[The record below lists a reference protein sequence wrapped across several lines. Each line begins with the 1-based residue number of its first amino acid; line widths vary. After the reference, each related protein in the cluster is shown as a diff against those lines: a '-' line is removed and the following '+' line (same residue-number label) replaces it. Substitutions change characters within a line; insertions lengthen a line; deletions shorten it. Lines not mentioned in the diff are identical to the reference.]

1 MSIPGRDNP
10 FLLTRPE
17 LLSAKRKIAQVAYG
31 FDPRKIS
38 FKGFESHSLDPTTF
52 REQIRHNLLIHLT
65 NAELGSL
72 VTLFDKDNDGRV
84 NSAAFI
90 SEFLRL
96 GSIER
101 KKVILHEKEC
111 VEGIERRKKKYF
123 DEREKSFE
131 KLRQNVL
138 KTTFTE
144 EESKSAFEKF
154 SLLAIGHDVY
164 NTSAL
169 RGFDNGGKL
178 SPVEFREQI
187 RNSFHLHLSRG
198 ETAAL
203 IHLFDE
209 NNDGSI
215 DCDEFIRSF
224 YHIGYKEREKYYYK
238 HLQRTNKI
246 QENKKKQQKKRDDYY
261 LSKLALTLPSPS
273 EIKEEERI
281 SVLSKITQIAINY
294 ERKTQWGNIFNP
306 FEASTLKP
314 IEFREIL
321 KQQFQLQI
329 TTNELAALVEE
340 FGVEDNTQSSSSSS
354 SVTGAGGGTNDTE
367 NNKEKLINCKEFLS
381 YFFHVGRKEKEN
393 LYRKRVSLNHRLLK
407 NKIKYE
413 NDLSEQLLNRKL
425 TAVEWPVLPEISPGR
440 KGIGNDF
447 ENKGTLSSSMS
458 LNSKTMSIQTSNV
471 TDYDNESN
479 SKEQYFDDDFSHH
492 DSISTH
498 LSPSITSLGL
508 GSTSV
513 SPSKSRR
520 MYRKPS
526 VLDSISPNREALE
539 LIKKERS
546 FINVYP
552 NASNDTKKFLL
563 EIEEQEEAVRKMK
576 KRKKKN
582 KQNLL
587 LNSQN
592 RTMSNIST
600 FSSSLRNESNIHELE
615 EENEGNYDNNHNNNN
630 NNNTQN
636 YENNN
641 NNDDDDQMNLEYT
654 QSF

>member
-1 MSIPGRDNP
+1 MSVPGRDNP

-65 NAELGSL
+65 NAELGAL

-101 KKVILHEKEC
+101 KKVIAHEKEC
-111 VEGIERRKKKYF
+111 VEGIERRKQKYLE
-123 DEREKSFE
+123 EREKSFE
-131 KLRQNVL
+131 KLRRNVL

-144 EESKSAFEKF
+144 EEAKSAYEKF

-164 NTSAL
+164 NSSAL
-169 RGFDNGGKL
+169 RGFENGGKL
-178 SPVEFREQI
+178 SPIEFREQI

-224 YHIGYKEREKYYYK
+224 FHIGYKEREKYYHR

-246 QENKKKQQKKRDDYY
+246 QENKRKQQKKRDEYY
-261 LSKLALTLPSPS
+261 LSKVALTLPSPS
-273 EIKEEERI
+273 EIKEEEKVSI
-281 SVLSKITQIAINY
+281 LSKITQIAINY
-294 ERKTQWGNIFNP
+294 ERKTHWGNIFNP
-306 FEASTLKP
+306 FEYATLRP

-321 KQQFQLQI
+321 KQQFQLHI
-329 TTNELAALVEE
+329 TPTELSALVEE
-340 FGVEDNTQSSSSSS
+340 FGVEVTNNDDNNGES
-354 SVTGAGGGTNDTE
+354 E
-367 NNKEKLINCKEFLS
+367 NKEKLINCKEFLS
-381 YFFHVGRKEKEN
+381 YFFHIGRKEKEN
-393 LYRKRVSLNHRLLK
+393 LLRKRISLNDKLLK
-407 NKIKYE
+407 TKIQYEKNLSNK
-413 NDLSEQLLNRKL
+413 LLDRKI

-440 KGIGNDF
+440 GDGSNKSEF
-447 ENKGTLSSSMS
+447 EKRGSLSSSMS
-458 LNSKTMSIQTSNV
+458 LHSKTMSIQTSNV
-471 TDYDNESN
+471 TDYDDEGSN
-479 SKEQYFDDDFSHH
+479 SNTKEHFEDDFSHH

-498 LSPSITSLGL
+498 LSPSITSLGI
-508 GSTSV
+508 GSSSI
-513 SPSKSRR
+513 SPTKSRR

-576 KRKKKN
+576 KRKKKKKN
-582 KQNLL
+582 NNNNNNPLL
-587 LNSQN
+587 SPQN
-592 RTMSNIST
+592 RTMSSGST
-600 FSSSLRNESNIHELE
+600 FSSSLRNDSNIHELDHE
-615 EENEGNYDNNHNNNN
+615 YENEHEHEHEGQEEYHDETLRNQMYDDE
-630 NNNTQN
+630 QN
-636 YENNN
+636 DE
-641 NNDDDDQMNLEYT
+641 QMNLEYT